1 MAEENKVGLIFLVV
15 VVRVVLVRVVPVMF
29 RISPG
34 ICAGAVGDLYRRH
47 WRHTNGVLGN
57 LRAALR
63 MPGKRRDILS
73 VAHMEEKFYLK
84 EGDSDKEKLCT
95 YLGR

>member
-47 WRHTNGVLGN
+47 WRHTNGALGN

-63 MPGKRRDILS
+63 MPGKRRDILMS
-73 VAHMEEKFYLK
+73 VAHMEEENFLFKR
-84 EGDSDKEKLCT
+84 GR
-95 YLGR
+95 LG